1 MVPPRPYRVLAAWSC
16 IVALVVL
23 SLLPKQ
29 HMLRTGFGGHIEHIL
44 AYLGTAFV
52 VAFAY
57 GHTRRLHIVGGLIAY
72 AGMLELLQNFSP
84 GRTPAIEDFACSS
97 LGVLLGV
104 GLYAIADRVVLMRGG
119 T

>member
-52 VAFAY
+52 VASAY
-57 GHTRRLHIVGGLIAY
+57 CRTRRLHIVGGLVAY
-72 AGMLELLQNFSP
+72 AGTLEVLQNFSP

-119 T
+119 K

>member
-16 IVALVVL
+16 IVALGVL

-29 HMLRTGFGGHIEHIL
+29 HMLRTGFGGHFEHIL
-44 AYLGTAFV
+44 AYLGSAFV
-52 VAFAY
+52 VASAY
-57 GHTRRLHIVGGLIAY
+57 GLKRRLYIVGGLIAF

-119 T
+119 K